1 MVFMESEAEKKKIKE
16 DMIQINEEMIM
27 KEN

>member
-1 MVFMESEAEKKKIKE
+1 MVFMESEVEKKKIKE